1 MAARDN
7 GTKMLL
13 RIASDLVLVFHL
25 AFVFFVVLG
34 GWIVLRRPWVAWLHI
49 PAALWGAVIE
59 FMGWICPLTPLENRL
74 RTASGSAEYD
84 GSFVERYLLPL
95 VYPAGFNRTLQIV
108 LGIGVILINAI
119 FYSVLIRRWLNSR
132 PS

>member
-1 MAARDN
+1 
-7 GTKMLL
+7 MLL
-13 RIASDLVLVFHL
+13 RIAADLVLWFHL
-25 AFVFFVVLG
+25 AFVLFVVLG

-74 RTASGSAEYD
+74 RTASGSVGYD

-95 VYPAGFNRTLQIV
+95 VYPTGLNQTLQIV
-108 LGIGVILINAI
+108 LGIGVILINAM
-119 FYSVLIRRWLNSR
+119 FYGVLIRIRRVAL
-132 PS
+132 P